1 MHVKEKWQHQGCQW
15 HIIPIL
21 FLFFFFHRKWHT
33 KKSLNLAGYFFLFR
47 SHIALGR
54 PSNCFVHATRIHCHL
69 CSLFLLL
76 HHYHHHPQLCLALF
90 LLLLPFSSPPPWI
103 LATRSR
109 KARGERSP
117 KQSRPA
123 RAVGE
128 REQQQQ
134 SRERK
139 EQQKEREHTQTRSLA
154 LLSLSSTTP
163 FSLTCAQ
170 AFRSLPLSS
179 SLPPLPPHPCPSSQ
193 LFLPLYP
200 LPSKYYSYNYN
211 YKATSS
217 RPLVLTNP
225 ISCILVAKVAG
236 RVAAAALPAVEI
248 LSVSGCSLCS
258 RWWLVAGLVIP
269 PPENSNLG
277 AARGGRPAGWALSVA
292 NLVGDLRIPR
302 AEAPLLVRIGSWLDS
317 RFPTA
322 RITAYGGG
330 GGGGDRSLLLSAACI
345 AGATMRQWRRRAPR
359 RAR

>member
-1 MHVKEKWQHQGCQW
+1 
-15 HIIPIL
+15 
-21 FLFFFFHRKWHT
+21 
-33 KKSLNLAGYFFLFR
+33 
-47 SHIALGR
+47 
-54 PSNCFVHATRIHCHL
+54 
-69 CSLFLLL
+69 
-76 HHYHHHPQLCLALF
+76 

-200 LPSKYYSYNYN
+200 RPSKYYSYN

-225 ISCILVAKVAG
+225 VSCILVAKVAG